1 MPPKKK
7 VVKKVKKLIK
17 KVVKK
22 KATKSGINI
31 NNKNQVVVNVNTR
44 PVSKPKKPKKQQPT
58 ISLYDELKSRQGQLI
73 PDIQQSAPP
82 IVYRQPLKDS
92 TESTEKDFIKRYEQ
106 DLKLIENKRKMVE
119 NQQNQENL
127 AKSKLGE
134 TNRMLSNPY
143 SARKQL
149 FTDDDNDD
157 LPQDTQIRKR
167 RGRPK
172 LTDTERQRRA
182 DYEKIRPRNPR
193 GRPFKK
199 KEADPDADPDAE

>member
-7 VVKKVKKLIK
+7 VVKKVIKKVVK

-44 PVSKPKKPKKQQPT
+44 PVSKQNKPKTTQPT
-58 ISLYDELKSRQGQLI
+58 ISLYDELKSRQGQLR
-73 PDIQQSAPP
+73 PDIRPLAPP
-82 IVYRQPLKDS
+82 IVYRQPLQDS
-92 TESTEKDFIKRYEQ
+92 TQSTEKDFIKRYEQ

-134 TNRMLSNPY
+134 TN
-143 SARKQL
+143 
-149 FTDDDNDD
+149 
-157 LPQDTQIRKR
+157 
-167 RGRPK
+167 
-172 LTDTERQRRA
+172 
-182 DYEKIRPRNPR
+182 
-193 GRPFKK
+193 
-199 KEADPDADPDAE
+199 